1 MDEPCWTIASAF
13 QRGACLSAWSKATRL
28 NQDEKTAAS
37 NRNEQTFC
45 FFFALSLFED
55 VDKWVWH
62 PCAQESVDVDAGDR
76 ILLYTG
82 ARDGTPD
89 GPGSVGQLIWTVQR
103 DWTVQSMELMLPV
116 NVRLHSAA
124 R

>member
-1 MDEPCWTIASAF
+1 MKKYSSFQQKWTNF
-13 QRGACLSAWSKATRL
+13 LH
-28 NQDEKTAAS
+28 
-37 NRNEQTFC
+37 
-45 FFFALSLFED
+45 FFALSLFED

-62 PCAQESVDVDAGDR
+62 PCAQESVEVDAGDR
-76 ILLYTG
+76 IVLYTG

-103 DWTVQSMELMLPV
+103 DWTVQSIELMLPV